1 VRLRGEFLIPNFNMG
16 RDRLMTKKELRKT
29 MKALLT
35 ALPPGQFADEGG
47 RAAGRLAGSGIWK
60 DSRRVLLYCSMPGE
74 IAMPPLIDLAFREGR
89 EMYFPKTEGDSMRF
103 YRVDSP
109 DGPWTTGAFGIR
121 EPEDCDGRRL
131 FRAGNADDDPFLV
144 VTPGLAFDRS
154 GGRMGRG
161 RGYYDKFFAALD
173 ASRAVY
179 RAAAYCLA
187 CQIVREVPFES
198 TDRKVDALCTAE
210 EFLVF
215 S

>member
-1 VRLRGEFLIPNFNMG
+1 MQ
-16 RDRLMTKKELRKT
+16 TKSELRKT
-29 MKALLT
+29 MKALLA
-35 ALPPGQFADEGG
+35 ALPPEQFAAEGE
-47 RAAGRLAGSGIWK
+47 RAAGRLAETGVWK

-74 IAMPPLIDLAFREGR
+74 IAMRPLIDLAFRDGK
-89 EMYFPKTEGDSMRF
+89 EMYFPRTEGDLMRF

-121 EPEDCDGRRL
+121 EPADRGEGRL
-131 FRAGNADDDPFLV
+131 FRVPDSEPFLA

-161 RGYYDKFFAALD
+161 GGYYDKFFAGLD
-173 ASRAVY
+173 AARAVY
-179 RAAAYCLA
+179 RAAGYCLA
-187 CQIVREVPFES
+187 CQIVSEVPVENL
-198 TDRKVDALCTAE
+198 DKKINALCTAE

>member
-1 VRLRGEFLIPNFNMG
+1 MTIHLERSDVVQ
-16 RDRLMTKKELRKT
+16 TKKDLRKT
-29 MKALLT
+29 MKALL
-35 ALPPGQFADEGG
+35 AAIPPEQFAAEGEC
-47 RAAGRLAGSGIWK
+47 AAKRLAGTRFWK
-60 DSRRVLLYCSMPGE
+60 DSRRVLLYCSMSGE
-74 IAMPPLIDLAFREGR
+74 IATAHLIDLAFREGR
-89 EMYFPKTEGDSMRF
+89 EMYFPKTEGDNMRF

-121 EPEDCDGRRL
+121 EPEDCGSQRL
-131 FRAGNADDDPFLV
+131 FRAERTADAPFLV

-161 RGYYDKFFAALD
+161 RGYYDKFFIGLD
-173 ASRAVY
+173 AARAVY

-187 CQIVREVPFES
+187 CQVVSEVP
-198 TDRKVDALCTAE
+198 TGNLDKKVNALCTAE